1 MNYTFRIHT
10 ICLNRVNNPMGD
22 TKALQKK
29 TKSVQLSKI
38 N

>member
-10 ICLNRVNNPMGD
+10 ICLNRVNNPIGD
-22 TKALQKK
+22 TKALQKAE
-29 TKSVQLSKI
+29 